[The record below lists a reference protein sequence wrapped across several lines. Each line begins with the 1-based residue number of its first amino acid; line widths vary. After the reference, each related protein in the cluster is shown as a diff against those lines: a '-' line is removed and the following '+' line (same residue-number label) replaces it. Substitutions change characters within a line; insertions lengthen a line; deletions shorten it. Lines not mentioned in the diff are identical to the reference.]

1 MNAQH
6 RSHARTNPGTRS
18 AEGNFARR
26 ACALAA
32 TTLFAAAWPLAAAAA
47 ADPAKVL
54 RLASPDID
62 TLDPQQYTDDPSF
75 QVLMAIFEDLYEW
88 DYLAS
93 PPKLSPLT
101 AAGPPEIGE
110 GGRVWTMHLQR
121 GILFTDDPA
130 FKGKPRELTA
140 DDYVYSYKRWLDPNG
155 RRGGNPILAD
165 LIVGA
170 RPVVDAATKSGK
182 FDYDRPIAGL
192 RALDRYTLQIRLNEP
207 NFPQIRDLLG
217 FVGAVAR
224 EVVEAAGPDI
234 RVRAVGTGPFKLR
247 EWKRGSR
254 IVLEANPRYRGLP
267 FPSSDNP
274 AHAALERSMRGKTLP
289 QIGVID
295 IAVIDEDLPRLLQ
308 FERGAL
314 DYIVLRGEV
323 ANRLLDS
330 GRLKPAYASRGI
342 VHYVYPEPYTFSIYF
357 NVADP
362 SLGGMQNERIA
373 LRRAIAMA
381 LDVNELL
388 KVVYA
393 GQALPAN
400 QMVPPGVGGYDPNR
414 PAKPLYDPAG
424 ARALLDRF
432 GYRNSG
438 TNGYRTMPDG
448 KPLRLTLSQ
457 RTGAVSREV
466 ETLWKKNM
474 DAIGLA
480 MDFNL
485 APFQEIIKALEK
497 GQFQLYYGGFGG
509 SPSGS
514 AELIQLSAKQPQRV
528 NVTQFKL
535 PEYDR
540 ALDDFVRSDSD
551 AEQIAAARKMNDL
564 ALAYMPQL
572 PAAFRLE
579 SNFVQPWVRGFS
591 PMIFS
596 SYWKYLDLDLGA
608 RGGAARQQ
616 ASPAAP

>member
-1 MNAQH
+1 
-6 RSHARTNPGTRS
+6 
-18 AEGNFARR
+18 
-26 ACALAA
+26 LAA
-32 TTLFAAAWPLAAAAA
+32 TAA

-54 RLASPDID
+54 RIASPDID
-62 TLDPQQYTDDPSF
+62 TLDPQQYSDDPSF

-93 PPKLSPLT
+93 PPRLSPLT
-101 AAGPPEIGE
+101 ATEAPEITD
-110 GGRVWTMHLQR
+110 GGKTWTMHLRR

-155 RRGGNPILAD
+155 RRGGNPILTD
-165 LIVGA
+165 LIIGA
-170 RPVVDAATKSGK
+170 RPVVDAARKSGR
-182 FDYDRPIAGL
+182 FDFDRPIEGL
-192 RALDRYTLQIRLNEP
+192 RALGRYTLQIRLNEP
-207 NFPQIRDLLG
+207 NYPQLRDLLA

-224 EVVEAAGPDI
+224 EVVEAAGTDI

-247 EWKRGSR
+247 EWRRGSR
-254 IVLEANPRYRGLP
+254 IVLEANPRYRGLS
-267 FPSSDNP
+267 FPASDNP

-289 QIGVID
+289 QIGVVD
-295 IAVIDEDLPRLLQ
+295 IAVIDEDLPRLLE
-308 FERGAL
+308 FEQGRL
-314 DYIVLRGEV
+314 DYIALRGEV
-323 ANRLLDS
+323 ANRLVEN
-330 GRLKPAYASRGI
+330 GKLKPAYASRG
-342 VHYVYPEPYTFSIYF
+342 VAYYVYPEPFAFSIYF
-357 NVADP
+357 NMADP
-362 SLGGMQNERIA
+362 ALGGMQKERIA
-373 LRRAIAMA
+373 LRRAMAMG
-381 LDVNELL
+381 LDVTELL
-388 KVVYA
+388 KIVYA

-414 PAKPLYDPAG
+414 SAKSLYDPAA
-424 ARALLDRF
+424 ARTLLDRF
-432 GYRNSG
+432 GYRKSG
-438 TNGYRTMPDG
+438 NGGYRTAPDG
-448 KPLRLTLSQ
+448 KPLKLTLSQ

-528 NVTQFKL
+528 NVTQFRL

-540 ALDDFVRSDSD
+540 ALDDFVRSDND
-551 AEQIAAARKMNDL
+551 AEQIAAARRMSDI

-591 PMIFS
+591 PMVFS
-596 SYWKYLDLDLGA
+596 SYWKYLDLDPA
-608 RGGAARQQ
+608 TRDQ
-616 ASPAAP
+616 AMRKTPAGPL